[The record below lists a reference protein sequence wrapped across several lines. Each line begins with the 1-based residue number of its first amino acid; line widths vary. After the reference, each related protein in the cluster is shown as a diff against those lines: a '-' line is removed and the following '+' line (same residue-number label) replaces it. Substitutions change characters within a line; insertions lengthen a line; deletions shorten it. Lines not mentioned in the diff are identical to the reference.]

1 VGRVGVRSSLRAH
14 PGEDLVI
21 EEATVEGDVPVG
33 PDELEERPGTAR
45 SALRSRDFRVLW
57 VAMFSSNVGTWMQN
71 VALGAFAYRL
81 SHSASFVAL
90 IGFAQMG
97 PVLLLAPVGGVLA
110 DVVDRRRMLV
120 ATNIEQMTFSA
131 LLAWVAATSHP
142 SRALI
147 LLVVLAIGVGGALNG
162 PPMSSLLPN
171 LVPRSDLPGA
181 ISLQSVQM
189 NLSRVIGPAIGG
201 LLLPSIHAS
210 GVFAV
215 NAASYLFAVAGTLS
229 IRSVAQQR
237 PAGGE
242 RGIRRLL
249 GGVSV
254 ARHDSL
260 VRTVLLTIAAI
271 SFFCLPFIGLMP
283 VIAAQNLHLDVTG
296 VAYGFLYASFGLGAA
311 SGAIAVGT
319 VLVGYRRDRVIP
331 MGLGCFA
338 LALLAFALLRAAA
351 PAYAVVFLVGFF
363 YFATVTTL
371 STRLQEHLDD
381 AVRGRVMALYMMGFG
396 GTIPLGLLTAGAVA
410 SHSSISIVVV
420 YGAVVAALLALVV
433 HPREP
438 LRRTSRRLRATVYGE
453 QP

>member
-1 VGRVGVRSSLRAH
+1 MGRVGVRMRSAPPSTDA
-14 PGEDLVI
+14 VFQ
-21 EEATVEGDVPVG
+21 EATFDGDVPIG
-33 PDELEERPGTAR
+33 REELEQRPGTAR

-57 VAMFSSNVGTWMQN
+57 LAMFSSNVGTWMQN

-81 SHSASFVAL
+81 SHSATFVAL
-90 IGFAQMG
+90 VGFAQMG
-97 PVLLLAPVGGVLA
+97 PVLLLAPVGGMLA
-110 DVVDRRRMLV
+110 DLVDRRRMLLL
-120 ATNIEQMTFSA
+120 TNVEQMVFSG
-131 LLAWVAATSHP
+131 LLAWVAAMSDP
-142 SRALI
+142 PRALL

-171 LVPRSDLPGA
+171 LVPRVDLPGA

-189 NLSRVIGPAIGG
+189 NLSRVVGPAIGG
-201 LLLPSIHAS
+201 MLLPSIHAS

-215 NAASYLFAVAGTLS
+215 NAGSYLFAVAGTFA
-229 IRSVAQQR
+229 IRSVAQGR
-237 PAGGE
+237 APSTE
-242 RGIRRLL
+242 RGLRRLF
-249 GGVSV
+249 GGVAV
-254 ARHDSL
+254 ARRDPL

-296 VAYGFLYASFGLGAA
+296 VAYGLLYACFGLGAA

-331 MGLGCFA
+331 IGLGCFG
-338 LALLAFALLRAAA
+338 LALLVFALLRAAG
-351 PAYAVVFLVGFF
+351 PAYVVVFAVGFF

-396 GTIPLGLLTAGAVA
+396 GMIPLGLLIAGNVA
-410 SHSSISIVVV
+410 AHASITIVVV
-420 YGAVVAALLALVV
+420 YGAIVAAMLALVV

-438 LRRTSRRLRATVYGE
+438 LRRTARQRVSAYGDKS
-453 QP
+453 